1 MKNIIKYILAFILS
15 ILATFYSNNDLN
27 IILTI
32 PLLAFFMFN
41 GIKVFI
47 FSILGLTL
55 SSLTQYIIN
64 DNITAPTYLLIGVC
78 IYFILYFINLL
89 INKKLIL
96 NYVVSTIL
104 SILLTYTIYFIANET
119 FDIFNSILIC
129 LLTVI
134 ICFSFAFLIKK
145 FSYHL
150 ISKIDTYS
158 PLLMSSLSILYISN
172 LSNVS
177 DNILITYFCLFLIL
191 LVTLIYTI
199 KHPLLYSLS
208 LNGIIIAISII
219 FNISIIYESISVILL
234 PSLALS
240 LNKSKYTILNT
251 ILVFSCLLIL
261 FIIKQPV
268 SPLYYFCYSVLT
280 SIILLFIENKKEVSD
295 DKTYYKQYIKNKKEM
310 LFQLNNFK
318 DMFTSLST
326 NFDNARLSK
335 ILNLTKQDVFDI
347 FCKDCDECYNCQKK
361 GKHILINYL
370 KDFLNNTLDDNKLR
384 YVKQNCY
391 KQEAYFKLLDSF
403 TKTTL
408 INEYLT
414 YSDIKMKKIIAN
426 DFNNFALIIDQVH
439 KTISNDRLLLANNFY
454 KNIKDTLNEYTFDI
468 LFINDNSTDNSYLFD
483 IAIKDIKKGEIE
495 DVLLPIINQTLQC
508 EMKIDKID
516 TATLSSSY
524 YIISISEAKPL
535 TISYAIKQSN
545 EDIKANGDS
554 YFTLNDNN
562 IFYLALSDGMGCGIN
577 ANEESKFTL
586 DTLMCMLKSRIDI
599 IQSIY
604 LSNDIMQLKNEFES
618 YTTLDLLAID
628 TSKSIVSF
636 FKLGAFSTFIIRDHI
651 VTEVNNYTLPLGII
665 EKIQVMPASYKIEKG
680 DIIVMCSDGMID
692 DTNKNIIS
700 ILEDLS
706 MDDASTICS
715 LLFSKLINI
724 RENGDDA
731 TLAIITIN

>member
-1 MKNIIKYILAFILS
+1 MKNIIKYTFAFFIS

-47 FSILGLTL
+47 VSILGFTF
-55 SSLTQYIIN
+55 SSIIQYLFY
-64 DNITAPTYLLIGVC
+64 DNNIAQIYLLISASL
-78 IYFILYFINLL
+78 YFILYFINLI

-96 NYVVSTIL
+96 NYVISTIT
-104 SILLTYTIYFIANET
+104 SILLTYTIYFITIET
-119 FDIFNSILIC
+119 FDILKCILIL
-129 LLTVI
+129 LLTI
-134 ICFSFAFLIKK
+134 IVCFSFAFLIKK

-150 ISKIDTYS
+150 ISKMDKYS
-158 PLLMSSLSILYISN
+158 PLLMTSLVILYVSNITYISG
-172 LSNVS
+172 
-177 DNILITYFCLFLIL
+177 NILIRYFCLFLL
-191 LVTLIYTI
+191 LFITLVYVI
-199 KHPLLYSLS
+199 KNSLLYSLA
-208 LNGIIIAISII
+208 LNGIIIAISILFDI
-219 FNISIIYESISVILL
+219 SLIYENFNIIIL
-234 PSLALS
+234 PSLALN
-240 LNKSKYTILNT
+240 LNKSKYSLLNT
-251 ILVFSCLLIL
+251 ILVFSCLLVI
-261 FIIKQPV
+261 FIINTPV
-268 SPLYYFCYSVLT
+268 NPLYYFCYSLLT
-280 SIILLFIENKKEVSD
+280 SIILLFIENKKEEFE
-295 DKTYYKQYIKNKKEM
+295 DKSYYMQYLKNKKEM
-310 LFQLNNFK
+310 LYQLNNFK
-318 DMFTSLST
+318 DLFISLSV

-347 FCKDCDECYNCQKK
+347 FCKDCDECINCQKK

-370 KDFLNNTLDDNKLR
+370 KDYLCNTLDDDKLR
-384 YVKQNCY
+384 YVKQNCN
-391 KQEAYFKLLDSF
+391 KQDAYFKLLDSF

-408 INEYLT
+408 IKEYLS
-414 YSDIKMKKIIAN
+414 YSDIKMKKIISN
-426 DFNNFALIIDQVH
+426 DFNSFALIMDQVH
-439 KTISNDRLLLANNFY
+439 KTISNDRLLVANNFY
-454 KNIKDTLNEYTFDI
+454 KNIKETLNEYTFDI
-468 LFINDNSTDNSYLFD
+468 LFINDNSTDNFYSFD
-483 IAIKDIKKGEIE
+483 IAIKDIKKGEIQ

-508 EMKIDKID
+508 SMKIDKID

-524 YIISISEAKPL
+524 YVISISENKPL
-535 TISYAIKQSN
+535 TISYAVKQSN

-554 YFTLNDNN
+554 FFTLNDNN
-562 IFYLALSDGMGCGIN
+562 LFYLALSDGMGCGIN

-599 IQSIY
+599 VQSIY
-604 LSNDIMQLKNEFES
+604 LSNDVMQLKNEFES

-628 TSKSIVSF
+628 QSKSIVSF
-636 FKLGAFSTFIIRDHI
+636 FKLGAFTTFIIRDHI

-665 EKIQVMPASYKIEKG
+665 EKIQVIPASYKIEKG

-706 MDDASTICS
+706 MDDATTICS
-715 LLFSKLINI
+715 LLFSKLIKI